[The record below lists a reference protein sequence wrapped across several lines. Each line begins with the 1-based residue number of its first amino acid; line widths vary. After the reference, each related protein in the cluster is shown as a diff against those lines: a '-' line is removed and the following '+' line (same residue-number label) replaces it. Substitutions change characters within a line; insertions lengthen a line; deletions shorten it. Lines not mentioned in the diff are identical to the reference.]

1 MTMVATIIV
10 DFQYC
15 FIFILLCFSSLLCY
29 TLFFRKP
36 KDSCVDFPLPPSPPS
51 LPIIGHLHLL
61 LSIFTESLL
70 QIWIYSLSPHLH
82 FPIVLVSSASVAY
95 EIFRAHDVNISSRAS
110 SLLPMEITG
119 IVTKLLGPQALERSR
134 RVRGDELDRFY
145 NNLFDKAVKKESVE
159 ICEEALKLTINS
171 ICKLIMGRCCLEEG
185 GVAERVKRLANE
197 LDVMTRKILLA
208 NMLPPWLKKL
218 VLSLFK
224 KEVMVVSNRKPKDFD
239 LPPSPPSLPII
250 GHLHLL
256 LSALI
261 HRSLQKLSSK
271 YGSLLYLRIF
281 SSPIVLVSSAS
292 VAYEIFRAHD
302 VNISSRGFPPTGASL
317 FAGSFSFISAPY
329 GEYMK
334 FMKKVLVTNLLGP
347 QALKRSR
354 RVRADELD
362 RFYDNLFE
370 KAAKKETVE
379 IFEEVLKLVNDS
391 ICKLIMGRCCPEE
404 EDVVERVKG
413 LAIELD
419 VSSKKILLANLLPPW
434 LKKLV
439 LSLFKK
445 EVKAISN
452 SFDELLEKILAEHEE
467 KQGEN
472 HQEEEDVVERVKG
485 LAIELDVSSKKI
497 LLANLLPPWLKKLVL
512 SLFKKEVKAISNS
525 FDELLE
531 KILAEHEEKQGEN
544 HQGKDLMDVLL
555 AAYGEYKITT
565 NHIKSFYVDLLFA
578 GVTNSAL
585 PIQWTLAEII
595 NSPNS
600 LERLRVELDSVVGT
614 TRLIQET
621 DLPNLP
627 YLQAV
632 VKEGLRLHPPEPMFE
647 RFSQEGCRVGGFYVP
662 EKTSIMVNAYA
673 MMRDPNYWADPDEF
687 KPERFLVTW
696 QEEERRGQALKYIPF
711 GSGRRG
717 CPGENL
723 AHIFIGT
730 AIGVMVQGFEW
741 RFKEEKVKME
751 EAVAGLSL
759 TMAHPLK
766 CTPVARTLNPL
777 TSRGSF

>member
-1 MTMVATIIV
+1 MMATIII
-10 DFQYC
+10 DYQNC
-15 FIFILLCFSSLLCY
+15 FIFIFLCFFSLLCY
-29 TLFFRKP
+29 TLFFSKQ
-36 KDSCVDFPLPPSPPS
+36 KNFPLPPSPPS
-51 LPIIGHLHLL
+51 LPIIGHLDLL
-61 LSIFTESLL
+61 LS
-70 QIWIYSLSPHLH
+70 
-82 FPIVLVSSASVAY
+82 
-95 EIFRAHDVNISSRAS
+95 
-110 SLLPMEITG
+110 
-119 IVTKLLGPQALERSR
+119 
-134 RVRGDELDRFY
+134 
-145 NNLFDKAVKKESVE
+145 
-159 ICEEALKLTINS
+159 
-171 ICKLIMGRCCLEEG
+171 
-185 GVAERVKRLANE
+185 
-197 LDVMTRKILLA
+197 
-208 NMLPPWLKKL
+208 
-218 VLSLFK
+218 VLS
-224 KEVMVVSNRKPKDFD
+224 
-239 LPPSPPSLPII
+239 
-250 GHLHLL
+250 
-256 LSALI
+256 

-271 YGSLLYLRIF
+271 YGSILYLRIF
-281 SSPIVLVSSAS
+281 SSPIFVVSSAS

-302 VNISSRGFPPTGASL
+302 VNISSRGLPPTEDSL

-329 GEYMK
+329 GDYWK

-379 IFEEVLKLVNDS
+379 IFAEALKLVNDS
-391 ICKLIMGRCCPEE
+391 ICKLIMGRCCSEE

-413 LAIELD
+413 LAIKLD
-419 VSSKKILLANLLPPW
+419 VSSRNILLANLLPPW

-445 EVKAISN
+445 EVKTISN

-467 KQGEN
+467 KLGE
-472 HQEEEDVVERVKG
+472 H
-485 LAIELDVSSKKI
+485 
-497 LLANLLPPWLKKLVL
+497 
-512 SLFKKEVKAISNS
+512 
-525 FDELLE
+525 
-531 KILAEHEEKQGEN
+531 
-544 HQGKDLMDVLL
+544 HQG
-555 AAYGEYKITT
+555 I
-565 NHIKSFYVDLLFA
+565 
-578 GVTNSAL
+578 TNSAL

-600 LERLRVELDSVVGT
+600 LERLRGELDSVVGM

-647 RFSQEGCRVGGFYVP
+647 RFSQEGCKVGGFYVP
-662 EKTSIMVNAYA
+662 EKTSLMVNAYA
-673 MMRDPNYWADPDEF
+673 VMRDPNYWADLDEF
-687 KPERFLVTW
+687 KPERFLDTW
-696 QEEERRGQALKYIPF
+696 QEEERREQALKYIPF

-741 RFKEEKVKME
+741 RFKEEKVNME

-777 TSRGSF
+777 TSRGGF

>member
-1 MTMVATIIV
+1 MMATIII
-10 DFQYC
+10 DYQNC
-15 FIFILLCFSSLLCY
+15 FIFIFLCFFSLLCY
-29 TLFFRKP
+29 TLFFRKQ
-36 KDSCVDFPLPPSPPS
+36 KNFPLPPSPPS
-51 LPIIGHLHLL
+51 LPIIGHLDLL
-61 LSIFTESLL
+61 LS
-70 QIWIYSLSPHLH
+70 
-82 FPIVLVSSASVAY
+82 VLA
-95 EIFRAHDVNISSRAS
+95 
-110 SLLPMEITG
+110 
-119 IVTKLLGPQALERSR
+119 
-134 RVRGDELDRFY
+134 
-145 NNLFDKAVKKESVE
+145 
-159 ICEEALKLTINS
+159 
-171 ICKLIMGRCCLEEG
+171 
-185 GVAERVKRLANE
+185 
-197 LDVMTRKILLA
+197 
-208 NMLPPWLKKL
+208 
-218 VLSLFK
+218 
-224 KEVMVVSNRKPKDFD
+224 
-239 LPPSPPSLPII
+239 
-250 GHLHLL
+250 
-256 LSALI
+256 

-271 YGSLLYLRIF
+271 YGSILYLRIF

-302 VNISSRGFPPTGASL
+302 VNISSRGLPATEDSL

-329 GEYMK
+329 GDYWK

-379 IFEEVLKLVNDS
+379 IFEEALKLINDS
-391 ICKLIMGRCCPEE
+391 ICKLIMGRCFPEE
-404 EDVVERVKG
+404 GGVVERVKG

-445 EVKAISN
+445 EVKTISN

-467 KQGEN
+467 KLGE
-472 HQEEEDVVERVKG
+472 H
-485 LAIELDVSSKKI
+485 
-497 LLANLLPPWLKKLVL
+497 
-512 SLFKKEVKAISNS
+512 
-525 FDELLE
+525 
-531 KILAEHEEKQGEN
+531 

-555 AAYGEYKITT
+555 AAYGDENAKYKITR

-578 GVTNSAL
+578 GITNSAL

-600 LERLRVELDSVVGT
+600 LERLRGELDSVVGM

-647 RFSQEGCRVGGFYVP
+647 RFSQEGCKVGGFYVP
-662 EKTSIMVNAYA
+662 EKTSLMVNAYA
-673 MMRDPNYWADPDEF
+673 VMRDPNYWADPDEF
-687 KPERFLVTW
+687 KPERFLDTW
-696 QEEERRGQALKYIPF
+696 QEEERREQALKYIPF
-711 GSGRRG
+711 GNGRRG

-741 RFKEEKVKME
+741 RFKEEKVNME

-777 TSRGSF
+777 TSRGGF

>member
-1 MTMVATIIV
+1 MMATIII
-10 DFQYC
+10 DYQNC
-15 FIFILLCFSSLLCY
+15 FIFIFLCFFSLLCY
-29 TLFFRKP
+29 TLFFRKQ
-36 KDSCVDFPLPPSPPS
+36 KNFPLPPSPPS
-51 LPIIGHLHLL
+51 LPIIGHLDLL
-61 LSIFTESLL
+61 LS
-70 QIWIYSLSPHLH
+70 
-82 FPIVLVSSASVAY
+82 VLA
-95 EIFRAHDVNISSRAS
+95 
-110 SLLPMEITG
+110 
-119 IVTKLLGPQALERSR
+119 
-134 RVRGDELDRFY
+134 
-145 NNLFDKAVKKESVE
+145 
-159 ICEEALKLTINS
+159 
-171 ICKLIMGRCCLEEG
+171 
-185 GVAERVKRLANE
+185 
-197 LDVMTRKILLA
+197 
-208 NMLPPWLKKL
+208 
-218 VLSLFK
+218 
-224 KEVMVVSNRKPKDFD
+224 
-239 LPPSPPSLPII
+239 
-250 GHLHLL
+250 
-256 LSALI
+256 

-271 YGSLLYLRIF
+271 YGSILYLRIF

-302 VNISSRGFPPTGASL
+302 VNISSRGLPPTEDSL

-329 GEYMK
+329 GDYWK

-379 IFEEVLKLVNDS
+379 IFAEALKLVNDN
-391 ICKLIMGRCCPEE
+391 ICKLIMGRCCSEE

-413 LAIELD
+413 LAIKLD
-419 VSSKKILLANLLPPW
+419 VSSRNILLANLLPPW

-445 EVKAISN
+445 EVKTISN

-467 KQGEN
+467 KLGE
-472 HQEEEDVVERVKG
+472 H
-485 LAIELDVSSKKI
+485 
-497 LLANLLPPWLKKLVL
+497 
-512 SLFKKEVKAISNS
+512 
-525 FDELLE
+525 
-531 KILAEHEEKQGEN
+531 

-555 AAYGEYKITT
+555 AAYGDENAEYKITR

-578 GVTNSAL
+578 GITNSAL

-600 LERLRVELDSVVGT
+600 LERLRGELDSVVGT

-647 RFSQEGCRVGGFYVP
+647 RFSQEGCKVGGFYVP
-662 EKTSIMVNAYA
+662 EKTSLMVNAYA
-673 MMRDPNYWADPDEF
+673 VMRDPNYWADPDEF
-687 KPERFLVTW
+687 KPERFLDTW
-696 QEEERRGQALKYIPF
+696 QEEERREQALKYIPF

-741 RFKEEKVKME
+741 RFKEEKVNME

-777 TSRGSF
+777 TSRGGF

>member
-1 MTMVATIIV
+1 MMATIII
-10 DFQYC
+10 DYQNC
-15 FIFILLCFSSLLCY
+15 FIFIFLCFFSLLCY
-29 TLFFRKP
+29 TLFFRKQ
-36 KDSCVDFPLPPSPPS
+36 KNFPLPPSPPS
-51 LPIIGHLHLL
+51 LPIIGHLDLL
-61 LSIFTESLL
+61 LS
-70 QIWIYSLSPHLH
+70 
-82 FPIVLVSSASVAY
+82 VLA
-95 EIFRAHDVNISSRAS
+95 
-110 SLLPMEITG
+110 
-119 IVTKLLGPQALERSR
+119 
-134 RVRGDELDRFY
+134 
-145 NNLFDKAVKKESVE
+145 
-159 ICEEALKLTINS
+159 
-171 ICKLIMGRCCLEEG
+171 
-185 GVAERVKRLANE
+185 
-197 LDVMTRKILLA
+197 
-208 NMLPPWLKKL
+208 
-218 VLSLFK
+218 
-224 KEVMVVSNRKPKDFD
+224 
-239 LPPSPPSLPII
+239 
-250 GHLHLL
+250 
-256 LSALI
+256 

-271 YGSLLYLRIF
+271 YGSILYLRIF

-302 VNISSRGFPPTGASL
+302 VNISSRGLPATEDSL

-329 GEYMK
+329 GDYWK
-334 FMKKVLVTNLLGP
+334 FMKKVLVSNLLGP

-354 RVRADELD
+354 RVRADKLD

-379 IFEEVLKLVNDS
+379 IFEEALKLINDS
-391 ICKLIMGRCCPEE
+391 ICKLIMGRCFPEE
-404 EDVVERVKG
+404 GGVVERVKG

-419 VSSKKILLANLLPPW
+419 VSSKKILLVNLLPPW

-445 EVKAISN
+445 EVKTISN

-467 KQGEN
+467 KLGE
-472 HQEEEDVVERVKG
+472 H
-485 LAIELDVSSKKI
+485 
-497 LLANLLPPWLKKLVL
+497 
-512 SLFKKEVKAISNS
+512 
-525 FDELLE
+525 
-531 KILAEHEEKQGEN
+531 

-555 AAYGEYKITT
+555 AAYGDENAKYKITR

-578 GVTNSAL
+578 GITNSAL

-600 LERLRVELDSVVGT
+600 LERLRGELDSVVGT

-647 RFSQEGCRVGGFYVP
+647 RFSQEGCKVGGFYVP
-662 EKTSIMVNAYA
+662 EKTSLMVNAYA
-673 MMRDPNYWADPDEF
+673 VMRDPNYWADPDEF
-687 KPERFLVTW
+687 KPERFLDTW
-696 QEEERRGQALKYIPF
+696 QEEERREQALKYIPF

-741 RFKEEKVKME
+741 RFKEKKVNME

-759 TMAHPLK
+759 TMAHHLK

-777 TSRGSF
+777 TSRGGF

>member
-1 MTMVATIIV
+1 MMATIII
-10 DFQYC
+10 DYQNC
-15 FIFILLCFSSLLCY
+15 FIFIFLCFFSLLCY
-29 TLFFRKP
+29 TLFFSKQ
-36 KDSCVDFPLPPSPPS
+36 KNFPLPPSPPS
-51 LPIIGHLHLL
+51 LPIIGHLDLL
-61 LSIFTESLL
+61 LS
-70 QIWIYSLSPHLH
+70 
-82 FPIVLVSSASVAY
+82 
-95 EIFRAHDVNISSRAS
+95 
-110 SLLPMEITG
+110 
-119 IVTKLLGPQALERSR
+119 
-134 RVRGDELDRFY
+134 
-145 NNLFDKAVKKESVE
+145 
-159 ICEEALKLTINS
+159 
-171 ICKLIMGRCCLEEG
+171 
-185 GVAERVKRLANE
+185 
-197 LDVMTRKILLA
+197 
-208 NMLPPWLKKL
+208 
-218 VLSLFK
+218 VLS
-224 KEVMVVSNRKPKDFD
+224 
-239 LPPSPPSLPII
+239 
-250 GHLHLL
+250 
-256 LSALI
+256 

-271 YGSLLYLRIF
+271 YGSILYLRIF
-281 SSPIVLVSSAS
+281 SSPIFVVSSAS

-302 VNISSRGFPPTGASL
+302 VNISSRGLPPTEDSL

-329 GEYMK
+329 GDYWK

-379 IFEEVLKLVNDS
+379 IFAEALKLVNDS
-391 ICKLIMGRCCPEE
+391 ICKLIMGRCCSEE

-413 LAIELD
+413 LAIKLD
-419 VSSKKILLANLLPPW
+419 VSSRNILLANLLPPW

-445 EVKAISN
+445 EVKTISN

-467 KQGEN
+467 KLGEH
-472 HQEEEDVVERVKG
+472 HQVFLCGKYSFQQVVFSLR
-485 LAIELDVSSKKI
+485 KK
-497 LLANLLPPWLKKLVL
+497 NYMLKKM
-512 SLFKKEVKAISNS
+512 FCNCM
-525 FDELLE
+525 
-531 KILAEHEEKQGEN
+531 Q
-544 HQGKDLMDVLL
+544 
-555 AAYGEYKITT
+555 
-565 NHIKSFYVDLLFA
+565 DLLFA
-578 GVTNSAL
+578 GITNSAL

-600 LERLRVELDSVVGT
+600 LERLRGELDSVVGM

-647 RFSQEGCRVGGFYVP
+647 RFSQEGCKVGGFYVP
-662 EKTSIMVNAYA
+662 EKTSLMVNAYA
-673 MMRDPNYWADPDEF
+673 VMRDPNYWADLDEF
-687 KPERFLVTW
+687 KPERFLDTW
-696 QEEERRGQALKYIPF
+696 QEEERREQALKYIPF

-741 RFKEEKVKME
+741 RFKEEKVNME

-777 TSRGSF
+777 TSRGGF